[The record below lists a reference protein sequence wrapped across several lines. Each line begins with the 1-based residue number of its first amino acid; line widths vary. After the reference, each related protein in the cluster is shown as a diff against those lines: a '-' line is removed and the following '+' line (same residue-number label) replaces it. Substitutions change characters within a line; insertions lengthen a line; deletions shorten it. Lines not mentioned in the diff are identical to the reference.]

1 MHEFLK
7 KVPLFADLAD
17 DDLKQL
23 CRSIEEV
30 NLFKGE
36 TLFEEGT
43 PGDQAFVIRDGEIEI
58 IKKSRGREV
67 LLATRKSG
75 EVFGEMALFESAPR
89 MASARAGTNSL
100 LYVVGKEQFDHL
112 ISTSISAANA
122 MFYTILARYRATEA
136 LLRQSEKMAELG
148 KLTAGVAHELNNPA
162 SAVKR
167 SATLLDNSVKRYDDM
182 LRKLFG
188 QKLSPK
194 QQDIITGLTDRVREQ
209 ATQPP
214 ELDSLVRS
222 DREEEL
228 ENWLDRQGVDNA
240 WELAVC
246 LVDVNIEPQELTELS
261 ENFEQTLM
269 SDVLDWLSANYT
281 LYNLKS
287 EIRQG
292 AGQISEIVAALKSYS
307 YMDRAPIQTIDI
319 HEGLDNT
326 LLILRNKLKTGMSV
340 RKEYAENLP
349 KIEAY
354 ASELNQVWTNII
366 DNAIDAQ
373 DGNGEIIIRTRMEN
387 DDIVVEIEDRGPG
400 IPPEI
405 LPRIFD
411 PFFTTKPPGQGTGLG
426 LDISYNII
434 VQKHKG
440 DIKVDSEP
448 GKTVFQIRLPVDFKA
463 ES

>member
-7 KVPLFADLAD
+7 KVPLFTDLAD
-17 DDLKQL
+17 DDLKKL

-30 NLFKGE
+30 KLLEGE
-36 TLFEEGT
+36 TLFEEGA
-43 PGDQAFVIRDGEIEI
+43 PGDQAFIIRDGEIEI

-89 MASARAGTNSL
+89 MASARAGTDSL
-100 LYVVGKEQFDHL
+100 LYAVGKEQFDHL

-167 SATLLDNSVKRYDDM
+167 SAALLDNSVKRYDFM
-182 LRKLFG
+182 LRKLFE
-188 QKLSPK
+188 QELSSE
-194 QQDIITGLTDRVREQ
+194 QQTIINDLTNRVREQ

-228 ENWLDRQGVDNA
+228 ENWLDQQGIDNA
-240 WELAVC
+240 WDLAVC
-246 LVDVNIEPQELTELS
+246 LVDVNIETQELTELS
-261 ENFEQTLM
+261 EHFEHTLM
-269 SDVLDWLSANYT
+269 SDMLDWLSANYT

-307 YMDRAPIQTIDI
+307 YMDQAPIQTIDI

-326 LLILRNKLKTGMSV
+326 LLILRNKLKSGMSV
-340 RKEYAENLP
+340 RKEYANDFP
-349 KIEAY
+349 KIDAY

-373 DGNGEIIIRTRMEN
+373 DGKGEIIIRTKMDN
-387 DDIVVEIEDRGPG
+387 GDVVVEIEDKGPG
-400 IPPEI
+400 IPPEV

-440 DIKVDSEP
+440 EIKVDSEP
-448 GKTVFQIRLPVDFKA
+448 GKTVFKIRLPIDFK
-463 ES
+463 S